1 VIIRQNFEKFPGLLQ
16 IVHPQAQESTQS
28 TLQVNMSLLREI
40 KPRNA
45 RTARIVK
52 AREPQVL
59 EDRKR
64 TLLLHG
70 TKCPPTI
77 RTVLTTIHSL
87 TKPHSTHLNKKNENI
102 HPFEDASSLE
112 FLAGKNDCGLVVFGA
127 SSKKRPNSIT
137 ILRVYNGKTLDMV
150 EMLLLPQP
158 GAEEESNK
166 QTLFQVGVEMK
177 PLILFAGSQWA
188 DTSSSE
194 SAAIYQTLK
203 SLLLDVFCGEE
214 ISSIDVAGMQYML
227 LIAAPDTPSTV
238 RPLPGSEDPKPV
250 IQLRWYKIL
259 TRKSG
264 TKVPR
269 VELQPEGPAFD
280 FRVSRYKEADST
292 EMKDAL
298 RKGRD
303 PNTARTKKNI
313 ETDFVGDKLGRVHL
327 GKQDLSELQTRK
339 MKGLKRSR
347 DEDDEDESAYP
358 PGMDE
363 EDDIDLEDGGMEL
376 DGSEEG
382 SDVDALLEQDADI
395 FDDDN
400 EDAEN
405 DLPKRQKLS

>member
-1 VIIRQNFEKFPGLLQ
+1 
-16 IVHPQAQESTQS
+16 
-28 TLQVNMSLLREI
+28 MSLLREV

-70 TKCPPTI
+70 TKCPLSI
-77 RTVLTTIHSL
+77 RSVLTTIHSL

-102 HPFEDASSLE
+102 HPFEDPSSLE
-112 FLAGKNDCGLVVFGA
+112 FLAGKNDCGLVVFGS

-150 EMLLLPQP
+150 EILLLPQLD
-158 GAEEESNK
+158 AESYSKKK
-166 QTLFQVGVEMK
+166 QLFQVGVEMK

-227 LIAAPDTPSTV
+227 LIAAPDTPSTI

-264 TKVPR
+264 TKLPR

-280 FRVSRYKEADST
+280 FRVSRYKEADAT

-303 PNTARTKKNI
+303 PNTARTKKNV

-339 MKGLKRSR
+339 MKGLKRLR
-347 DEDDEDESAYP
+347 DEDEEDENTYP

-363 EDDIDLEDGGMEL
+363 QDDIDLEDGGMEL

-382 SDVDALLEQDADI
+382 SDVDELLEQDADI
-395 FDDDN
+395 FDNDDEDVEN
-400 EDAEN
+400 E
-405 DLPKRQKLS
+405 LPKRQKLS